1 MDSRNDKT
9 ENSTELN
16 DFSWG
21 DSFLLNKNKN
31 SGMLPRL
38 LAGENAWSYG
48 PLEEACI
55 REEKSGTLKKST

>member
-16 DFSWG
+16 DFLWG
-21 DSFLLNKNKN
+21 DSFLMNKNKN

-38 LAGENAWSYG
+38 LAGENG
-48 PLEEACI
+48 
-55 REEKSGTLKKST
+55 